1 MVTSHHTI
9 RAGGYDFMIFKALA
23 AAGFAAAL
31 FAMQILPAAA
41 QGNRPQG
48 QQPAQQ
54 QAAPPEES
62 EVEEVELTP
71 KQIDGFIATQT
82 EVASITSTLKGD
94 AQPTQQMMTRM
105 EAAAK
110 KNGFKDFDEFGDVG
124 ATIGLI
130 FGGIDPQSK
139 KYDPEAM
146 IKQEIAAVTA
156 DQKIPAAEK
165 QKILQDLQ
173 QAANTSPKLKY
184 PGNADLVIRNYDRL
198 KPVMEP
204 QQ

>member
-1 MVTSHHTI
+1 MVTLHRMI
-9 RAGGYDFMIFKALA
+9 RFGGHNLMFFKRLIAI
-23 AAGFAAAL
+23 AGFVAAL
-31 FAMQILPAAA
+31 SAMQMFPAAA

-54 QAAPPEES
+54 EAPPEDS
-62 EVEEVELTP
+62 EVEEIELTP
-71 KQIDGFIATQT
+71 KQIDAFIATQKD
-82 EVASITSTLKGD
+82 VASITSKLKNNE
-94 AQPTQQMMTRM
+94 QPTQQMMTQM
-105 EAAAK
+105 EGAAK

-124 ATIGLI
+124 ANIGLV

-139 KYDPEAM
+139 KYDPEAL

-165 QKILQDLQ
+165 QKILKDLQ
-173 QAANTSPKLKY
+173 QAAESTPKLKY

-198 KPVMEP
+198 KPLME